1 MWQSVGLQRVEH
13 DLVTEQQQNKLF
25 DTFFNKVL
33 GEYEKCVFYLY
44 LKTKGTFGQ
53 PINSS

>member
-1 MWQSVGLQRVEH
+1 MLQSMGLQRVEH
-13 DLVTEQQQNKLF
+13 DLMTEQQQNKLF
-25 DTFFNKVL
+25 DIFFNKVL

-53 PINSS
+53 PINSP